1 MKVCHTRP
9 FCAATAMT
17 AEKVKIQNPQIFSV
31 LARRQVNAP
40 ASNASRDAIMMMA
53 TGGAAS
59 APSSARWRD
68 RIERTGGARSMQ
80 TSLLSGVPA
89 PLPAGL
95 PD

>member
-1 MKVCHTRP
+1 MPDSMKVCHTRP

-40 ASNASRDAIMMMA
+40 ASNASRDAIIMMA
-53 TGGAAS
+53 SAAQRVRQLGAM
-59 APSSARWRD
+59 AR
-68 RIERTGGARSMQ
+68 
-80 TSLLSGVPA
+80 
-89 PLPAGL
+89 